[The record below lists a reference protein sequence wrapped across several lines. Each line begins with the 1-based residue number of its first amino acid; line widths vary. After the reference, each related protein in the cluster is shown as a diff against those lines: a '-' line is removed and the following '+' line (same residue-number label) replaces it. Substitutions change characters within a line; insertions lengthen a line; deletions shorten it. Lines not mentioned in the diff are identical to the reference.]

1 MGYVAQMRL
10 HFVWTGKTK
19 DRRCKA
25 LVDDYLERI
34 RHFAPCDVTELKDLP
49 AGNERQTIVLE
60 GERMAGAVERDDF
73 VILLDE
79 GGSEMTSKDLASLIE
94 KRRLEGVK
102 RLGVVFGGFAGVS
115 DGLRKKAQ
123 LRLSL
128 SRMTMTHELT
138 RVVTLE
144 QIYRAFT
151 LIAGLPY
158 HR

>member
-1 MGYVAQMRL
+1 MRL

-19 DRRCKA
+19 DRRCRA

-49 AGNERQTIVLE
+49 PGKERQTVIL
-60 GERMAGAVERDDF
+60 ERDDF

-102 RLGVVFGGFAGVS
+102 RLAVVFGGFAGVS
-115 DGLRKKAQ
+115 DDLRKKAQ
-123 LRLSL
+123 LKLSL